1 MEEWLPQEIEVRYII
16 PAIRGKLAASLVKD
30 KGFSQKKVAG
40 MLGLSEAAVS
50 QYRHAKRGTAAAF
63 SKDIL
68 KEIKHSADKIAEEEG
83 NHRRLM
89 AEIGR
94 LCNLP
99 AVKHLICDLHR
110 KQSKDL
116 KDCTICFDEGIINV
130 NIPQAK

>member
-16 PAIRGKLAASLVKD
+16 PAIRGKLAASLVND
-30 KGFSQKKVAG
+30 RGFSQKKAAQ

-50 QYRHAKRGTAAAF
+50 QYRHAKRGTTA
-63 SKDIL
+63 SL
-68 KEIKHSADKIAEEEG
+68 SKEILSEIKLSAGKIAEEDG

-99 AVKHLICDLHR
+99 QVKQLICDIHR

-116 KDCTICFDEGIINV
+116 KDCTICFDEGIINI
-130 NIPQAK
+130 NIPKR